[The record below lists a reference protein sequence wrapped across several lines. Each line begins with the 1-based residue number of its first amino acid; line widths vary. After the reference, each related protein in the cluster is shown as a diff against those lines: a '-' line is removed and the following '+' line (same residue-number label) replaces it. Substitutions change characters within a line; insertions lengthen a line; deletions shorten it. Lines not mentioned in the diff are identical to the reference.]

1 MSIDRERWNK
11 KYSEGFIGE
20 KEPSE
25 IVVKYYNLSQIGNAL
40 DIAAGLGR
48 NSLFLAER
56 GFKVD
61 AIDVSDFAV
70 EKLKSLHPNIN
81 PIHADLKSY
90 RPEAEKYE
98 LIININFLERTLFP
112 YIIEALK
119 PKGVLIFE
127 TFLEGSPSK
136 SSRDFLLRQNELL
149 YAFLQ
154 LNIIYYEEKD
164 VYTCKGEQARKAY
177 LVAQKR
183 C

>member
-1 MSIDRERWNK
+1 MSIDRDRWNK
-11 KYSEGFIGE
+11 KYSEGFIAE
-20 KEPSE
+20 KDPSE
-25 IVVKYYNLSQIGNAL
+25 IVVKYYNLSKVGNAL

-56 GFKVD
+56 GFNVD
-61 AIDVSDFAV
+61 AIDISDFAI

-90 RPEAEKYE
+90 RPETERYE

-119 PKGVLIFE
+119 PEGVVIFE
-127 TFLEGSPSK
+127 TFLEGSPSR
-136 SSRDFLLRQNELL
+136 SNRDFLLRQNELL
-149 YAFLQ
+149 YAFLK